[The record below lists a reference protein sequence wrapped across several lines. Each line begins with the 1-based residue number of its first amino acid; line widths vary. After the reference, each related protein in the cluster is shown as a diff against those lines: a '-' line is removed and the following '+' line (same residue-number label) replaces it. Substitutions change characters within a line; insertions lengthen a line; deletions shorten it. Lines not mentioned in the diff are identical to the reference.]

1 MDGLIIINNIA
12 KIKKNESLEKEKF
25 SSDDGYMHMF
35 NMGAVLSFFI
45 GAYAAYLSYT
55 CNTKEEM
62 ECATKV
68 IYAILAYIFGL
79 FYLLYYF
86 LFRNEY
92 CSTL

>member
-1 MDGLIIINNIA
+1 MDAIFIINEIA
-12 KIKKNESLEKEKF
+12 KIKKSKSVDKEKF
-25 SSDDGYMHMF
+25 TSDREYLQIF
-35 NMGAVLSFFI
+35 SMGFMISIFI

-55 CNTKEEM
+55 CSTKENV